1 MVRSNWQSLDGVWY
15 CAFSR
20 QRTIPDDIDTTIIVP
35 FSPEAKSS
43 GVCRTLKPEETM
55 FYRKHFSYRHTPG
68 TRVLLHFQA
77 VDQECVVFLNEKTLG
92 SHVGGYIP
100 FWFDVTQN
108 IREKNDLF
116 VIVTDKHDLS
126 PLPKGKQ
133 RLKPSTV
140 FSAAQ
145 SGIWQS
151 VWLEEVPWEYISSI
165 TLYPD
170 LAGERFSLMV
180 TTNTEGNNPV
190 TVTYDGKTISGLSD
204 VKMTC
209 MLKDPHPWSPDDPF
223 LYTLSITCG
232 QDTVQSY
239 LAMRSFGV
247 KDQRLLLNGEPFFHH
262 GVLYQGYWKDGL
274 YTPPD
279 DHAVEDDLRRIKAFG
294 FNTIRL
300 HQKVESLKWYHLCD
314 TLGLIVWQDMPSG
327 GLIDRK
333 PLDVLP
339 GLLRSHTVDDTR
351 KHAFLGSDD
360 RAYRLEFLAELKG
373 MVRLLYNS
381 PCIGMWTVFS
391 CGLGQFDSSRIMSQI
406 QVMDPGRI
414 VNPADGR
421 YDQGG
426 GEVRSVHLYSLK
438 YKPQRDGTK
447 RAVLITDFGGYSC
460 NAGNGYCYRSF
471 PDKTSYNKA
480 LLHLYRD
487 VILPAKRRGLSGCV
501 YTQFHDTEFETD
513 GLVSYD
519 RATVRITQ
527 EAALAIRRMLFQNG

>member
-1 MVRSNWQSLDGVWY
+1 MENNGYPRPQMVRSNWQSLDGVWY

-35 FSPEAKSS
+35 FSPEAKCS

-204 VKMTC
+204 
-209 MLKDPHPWSPDDPF
+209 
-223 LYTLSITCG
+223 
-232 QDTVQSY
+232 
-239 LAMRSFGV
+239 
-247 KDQRLLLNGEPFFHH
+247 
-262 GVLYQGYWKDGL
+262 
-274 YTPPD
+274 
-279 DHAVEDDLRRIKAFG
+279 
-294 FNTIRL
+294 
-300 HQKVESLKWYHLCD
+300 
-314 TLGLIVWQDMPSG
+314 
-327 GLIDRK
+327 
-333 PLDVLP
+333 
-339 GLLRSHTVDDTR
+339 
-351 KHAFLGSDD
+351 
-360 RAYRLEFLAELKG
+360 
-373 MVRLLYNS
+373 
-381 PCIGMWTVFS
+381 
-391 CGLGQFDSSRIMSQI
+391 
-406 QVMDPGRI
+406 
-414 VNPADGR
+414 
-421 YDQGG
+421 
-426 GEVRSVHLYSLK
+426 
-438 YKPQRDGTK
+438 
-447 RAVLITDFGGYSC
+447 
-460 NAGNGYCYRSF
+460 
-471 PDKTSYNKA
+471 
-480 LLHLYRD
+480 
-487 VILPAKRRGLSGCV
+487 
-501 YTQFHDTEFETD
+501 
-513 GLVSYD
+513 
-519 RATVRITQ
+519 
-527 EAALAIRRMLFQNG
+527 